1 MIARIVIKQ
10 CSWVNTFFPEKEK
23 LTIPANRPHTPTMN
37 RMLKTADPT
46 MVPTPTSLSAIKTPV
61 KQQQRKFRQLRQRI
75 FRLWQRKFRRL
86 KGTCLIPARPTDWLT
101 LLYLNWVKCPFVA
114 IGRKKKTSSISEK
127 LNITLLSWDGKT
139 MILIY
144 FKTEFSF
151 LHNENIS
158 GCVVLIFLSMN
169 ICKMPLVKATQL
181 ID

>member
-1 MIARIVIKQ
+1 MFV
-10 CSWVNTFFPEKEK
+10 SEFFFFSRKGK

-101 LLYLNWVKCPFVA
+101 LLYLNWVKCPSVA
-114 IGRKKKTSSISEK
+114 DRTKKGNI
-127 LNITLLSWDGKT
+127 LN
-139 MILIY
+139 
-144 FKTEFSF
+144 FRKTEYYIIVLRRQDNDSDIFS
-151 LHNENIS
+151 S
-158 GCVVLIFLSMN
+158 
-169 ICKMPLVKATQL
+169 
-181 ID
+181 

>member
-1 MIARIVIKQ
+1 MIARTVINQ
-10 CSWVNTFFPEKEK
+10 CSWVNSSFFSRKGK

-37 RMLKTADPT
+37 RMLNTADPT

-139 MILIY
+139 MILIFAY
-144 FKTEFSF
+144 W
-151 LHNENIS
+151 
-158 GCVVLIFLSMN
+158 IF
-169 ICKMPLVKATQL
+169 
-181 ID
+181 

>member
-1 MIARIVIKQ
+1 MRARIVIKQ

-61 KQQQRKFRQLRQRI
+61 KQQQGEFRQLRQRI

-101 LLYLNWVKCPFVA
+101 LLYLNWVKCP
-114 IGRKKKTSSISEK
+114 KKGNI
-127 LNITLLSWDGKT
+127 LN
-139 MILIY
+139 
-144 FKTEFSF
+144 FRKTEYYIIVLRRQDNDS
-151 LHNENIS
+151 NI
-158 GCVVLIFLSMN
+158 F
-169 ICKMPLVKATQL
+169 
-181 ID
+181 